1 MDGFA
6 PAPALSPPL
15 LLSLSHW
22 KSPCGWFLGGI
33 KANRHPLPLAHP
45 PLEHMAS
52 LRRHRRAG
60 GRVGPA
66 AARRGRGGEAGRPR
80 SPAWVQAASP
90 GLVTK
95 GTWED
100 RSSFDFPKAS
110 DRCPH
115 PKLPIQKTKQPTL
128 TRDLGG
134 VGGGNVWLQ
143 NPRTRVG

>member
-1 MDGFA
+1 M
-6 PAPALSPPL
+6 
-15 LLSLSHW
+15 
-22 KSPCGWFLGGI
+22 
-33 KANRHPLPLAHP
+33 
-45 PLEHMAS
+45 
-52 LRRHRRAG
+52 
-60 GRVGPA
+60 GPA

-115 PKLPIQKTKQPTL
+115 PELPKKTKQPTL

-134 VGGGNVWLQ
+134 VGEEMFGFRIPELGWDEGSGQGQAGLARPPGAWSKAGVKYLRA
-143 NPRTRVG
+143 PPTKEMGKRPGVSVVLKFGCKIESSEGF